1 MSVAGL
7 ETLGLE
13 LLLLATEIQV
23 NKFRFGGGKCLA
35 CLYRRFEREMP
46 VPVTV
51 FEVRRMVGD
60 GQAFEATRVPRTALR
75 YRGPSST
82 LGCSRIHRWRS

>member
-1 MSVAGL
+1 VSGCPFAKEVVAVSVAGL
-7 ETLGLE
+7 EALGLE

-51 FEVRRMVGD
+51 FEVSRMVGD
-60 GQAFEATRVPRTALR
+60 R
-75 YRGPSST
+75 
-82 LGCSRIHRWRS
+82 